1 MIKYFFILLFFLNTS
16 QASDII
22 NITFLGTGTPRPNID
37 KLGPSILLKYQN
49 DEILFD
55 VGRGTTLRLEQLN
68 NNYTKID
75 NIFISHMHFD
85 HIVGLADFWLTSSLW
100 QKKTNTNIYGPK
112 GIKKFCSQIKKL
124 YEKDL
129 EYRYENNSY
138 NQLNCLYHQDVKKY
152 NNLLSITPFK
162 NDHGHVDNS
171 YGFKINFG
179 NKKII
184 YSGDTTYS
192 KNVINNSKNADILIH
207 EVISVSKKI
216 YDNNKK
222 LRKVVNSHTNV
233 SQLIQILNI
242 CKPKL
247 TILNH
252 ALLFGVNEQSVLARI
267 AKEYNG
273 KVIFAK
279 DFMSVDLGE
288 EINIFNTGK

>member
-1 MIKYFFILLFFLNTS
+1 MNMPTLAIVDGHMMAGGVMLALAHDHCYARDDPKIKI
-16 QASDII
+16 
-22 NITFLGTGTPRPNID
+22 
-37 KLGPSILLKYQN
+37 
-49 DEILFD
+49 
-55 VGRGTTLRLEQLN
+55 QLN
-68 NNYTKID
+68 
-75 NIFISHMHFD
+75 
-85 HIVGLADFWLTSSLW
+85 
-100 QKKTNTNIYGPK
+100 
-112 GIKKFCSQIKKL
+112 
-124 YEKDL
+124 E
-129 EYRYENNSY
+129 
-138 NQLNCLYHQDVKKY
+138 
-152 NNLLSITPFK
+152 
-162 NDHGHVDNS
+162 
-171 YGFKINFG
+171 INFG

-252 ALLFGVNEQSVLARI
+252 ALLFGVNEQSVLTSI

>member
-129 EYRYENNSY
+129 SN
-138 NQLNCLYHQDVKKY
+138 KKCVPCEGGIPAF
-152 NNLLSITPFK
+152 SIDQINDFLKKVDNWSVNEDEKDKFYLIKEFNFK
-162 NDHGHVDNS
+162 NFVSSQDFVNNW
-171 YGFKINFG
+171 FRKI
-179 NKKII
+179 
-184 YSGDTTYS
+184 
-192 KNVINNSKNADILIH
+192 
-207 EVISVSKKI
+207 
-216 YDNNKK
+216 
-222 LRKVVNSHTNV
+222 
-233 SQLIQILNI
+233 
-242 CKPKL
+242 
-247 TILNH
+247 
-252 ALLFGVNEQSVLARI
+252 
-267 AKEYNG
+267 
-273 KVIFAK
+273 
-279 DFMSVDLGE
+279 
-288 EINIFNTGK
+288 